1 MGREKIHDTKAG
13 RQQGLWCS
21 GMYTFFARV
30 PCTIFVRMNSW
41 FTTDYYSDPKK
52 CAKMKSTFLKDH
64 RIGIKKRTAKCEI
77 MGGKVNKTIFIIQSL
92 TVIQVCTLRIITMLN
107 KQFAMKIYIVL
118 GEFLPADL
126 STC

>member
-41 FTTDYYSDPKK
+41 FTTDYYSDPKN
-52 CAKMKSTFLKDH
+52 CAKMNSKGPSH
-64 RIGIKKRTAKCEI
+64 RHKKRGQQSEI
-77 MGGKVNKTIFIIQSL
+77 MGKS
-92 TVIQVCTLRIITMLN
+92 
-107 KQFAMKIYIVL
+107 
-118 GEFLPADL
+118 E
-126 STC
+126 